1 MSSLNNTTNSIQA
14 EEISDQIQVITYCE
28 IGLSIVS
35 IFANLANFFA
45 IRKKFI
51 TTFVYHIQQI
61 DSIVTAVS
69 QIGFI
74 VILLNSIS
82 STPNA
87 TMCTLGS
94 ALAVTIHTIQ
104 CRAMN
109 RMETF
114 LVETNP
120 LASYAEDSQPWSLLL

>member
-1 MSSLNNTTNSIQA
+1 MSSLKNTTNSIQA
-14 EEISDQIQVITYCE
+14 EEISDQTQVITYCE

-74 VILLNSIS
+74 VLLLNSIS

-94 ALAVTIHTIQ
+94 ALAVISGVHFVLS
-104 CRAMN
+104 N
-109 RMETF
+109 
-114 LVETNP
+114 
-120 LASYAEDSQPWSLLL
+120 LLMVSGQ